1 MGLQNTPASP
11 TCNNGTCDVDFG
23 GDWYSHCSICKIAH
37 FRSCVLPWHRH
48 DEMNWWS
55 SDIFICKDGFTNY
68 NKEMIVA
75 FFVTILQGWAYKT
88 QQTREMHAS
97 NQTCLL
103 WQYCNDGL
111 TKTQQTFH
119 AFMIVWCFLCNN
131 VARMGVQNT
140 TNTRDACEQ
149 SDVFFVKILQGWA
162 YKTQQTVSNTRDALM
177 IVWCMRLY

>member
-1 MGLQNTPASP
+1 MIASCVLCDNTTRMGFQNTTNARDAFMIVWLFLCKNIARMGLQTTTNA
-11 TCNNGTCDVDFG
+11 
-23 GDWYSHCSICKIAH
+23 
-37 FRSCVLPWHRH
+37 R
-48 DEMNWWS
+48 EMHWWS
-55 SDIFICKDGFTNY
+55 SDVFS
-68 NKEMIVA
+68 
-75 FFVTILQGWAYKT
+75 VTILQGWVYKT